1 MFETNTHTVTFPRVT
16 TTPMYVCREGKSARR
31 ITIFIWSTA
40 GGWVVVMERRER
52 EREGSC
58 GDFDFAQTEKRSRGK
73 RKKCQ
78 K

>member
-40 GGWVVVMERRER
+40 GGWVVVVGG
-52 EREGSC
+52 EGSC